1 MLVCVWEEGGG
12 WQVDF
17 MFASYI
23 EKGRKG
29 GGGGVQNPELS
40 CVRTLPKTPHA
51 NICKYES

>member
-29 GGGGVQNPELS
+29 GVPKSRTELRKNFTEDPS
-40 CVRTLPKTPHA
+40 C
-51 NICKYES
+51 